1 MEPITDQIHFTADSV
16 NAIRTSEAGKVV
28 GAPKIVRVTK
38 FSQMSPVAIADPPD
52 HLTHR
57 HPSQPG
63 GDAAAP
69 RCYPPPGT
77 KRCSLSSGRSA
88 LLPAGLAV
96 ARTTTAHALP
106 SLADST
112 RN

>member
-1 MEPITDQIHFTADSV
+1 M
-16 NAIRTSEAGKVV
+16 V
-28 GAPKIVRVTK
+28 GAPRIVSVTR
-38 FSQMSPVAIADPPD
+38 FFQMSPWAIAAPPY
-52 HLTHR
+52 HLTLWQ
-57 HPSQPG
+57 PSQPG
-63 GDAAAP
+63 GGGAAA

-77 KRCSLSSGRSA
+77 KRCSLSSGRNA